1 MICMTGQEENVRDL
15 LERLSLCSVCPMQ
28 EVRLDVLKRPELPG
42 PALPVRPGNLLV
54 TCRRTADGGR
64 FSGSEED
71 RIRVLDKA
79 LDGRPGWID
88 LEADLPEEF
97 ANPLLKRAHREGV
110 KVLRSLHL
118 EEGSITRALEDLSKV
133 PGDGIKLAA
142 RVDDVVH
149 LEAFL
154 QAPRD
159 RPAVL
164 IGMGH
169 AGVISRALYSRLHS
183 AWTYVSGTPWPDSSS
198 ALPDLQTASIWGMPI
213 KDSASLYVLLGDASI
228 TASPGPAVYNH
239 LYREEG
245 FDAVYLPAI
254 TKDPEKALSLLL
266 RLGLKGASVTIPHK
280 ARAASLASRLS
291 DVSKVI
297 GAVNT
302 LYVTSDGELRGAN
315 TDVEA
320 VDILLNK
327 LAGKSL
333 KKGVVLGRGGFAKAC
348 AFVLEEKGVRV
359 DCWGRE
365 VSRETLANQEYDV
378 LVNATPVGFIPPEID
393 LKDKVVL
400 DGVLAASPTPLAARA
415 MAQGARFA
423 GGAAIWGAQGAV
435 QLGLFKGPE
444 VDPDRLTDL
453 AVNLG
458 GLAAPW

>member
-28 EVRLDVLKRPELPG
+28 EVRLDALKRPELPG
-42 PALPVRPGNLLV
+42 PALPVKPGGLLIA
-54 TCRRTADGGR
+54 CRRTADGGR
-64 FSGSEED
+64 FSGSERD

-79 LDGRPGWID
+79 LDRRPGWID
-88 LEADLPEEF
+88 VEADLSEEF
-97 ANPLLKRAHREGV
+97 ANPLLKRAHQEGV

-118 EEGSITRALEDLSKV
+118 EEGSITRALADLDKV

-142 RVDDVVH
+142 RVDDAAL

-154 QAPRD
+154 QASRD

-164 IGMGH
+164 VGMGH
-169 AGVISRALYSRLHS
+169 AGVLSRALYSRFHS
-183 AWTYVSGTPWPDSSS
+183 AWTYVSGTPWPDPST
-198 ALPDLQTASIWGMPI
+198 ALPDLQTAALWGMPI
-213 KDSASLYVLLGDASI
+213 KASASLYVLLGDASI

-254 TKDPEKALSLLL
+254 TRDPDRALSLLL

-291 DVSKVI
+291 DDSKVT

-302 LYVTSDGELRGAN
+302 LYVTPEDELRGAN

-327 LAGKSL
+327 LAGRPL
-333 KKGVVLGRGGFAKAC
+333 KKGVILGRGGFAKAC
-348 AFVLEEKGVRV
+348 AFVLEKKGARV
-359 DCWGRE
+359 DLWGRE
-365 VSRETLANQEYDV
+365 VSREALANQEFDV
-378 LVNATPVGFIPPEID
+378 LINATPDGSIPPGID
-393 LKDKVVL
+393 LKDKVIL
-400 DGVLAASPTPLAARA
+400 DGVLAASPTPLAAQA
-415 MAQGARFA
+415 LTQGARFA
-423 GGAAIWGAQGAV
+423 GGAAIWGAQGAG
-435 QLGLFKGPE
+435 QLRLFGGPE